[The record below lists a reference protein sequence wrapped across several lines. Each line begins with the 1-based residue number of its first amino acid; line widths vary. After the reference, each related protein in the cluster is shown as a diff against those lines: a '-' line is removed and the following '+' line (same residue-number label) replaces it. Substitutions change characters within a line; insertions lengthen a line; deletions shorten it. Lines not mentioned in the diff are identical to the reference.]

1 MRIIFNVIHEF
12 QMSHSLLIES
22 KESIRFL
29 TDFFRFNAIWTYLV
43 TFILGSFTLL
53 LVTFLI
59 VYIKHISRPVSK
71 RIKQMTFDR
80 LEDVI
85 CLTNTGIWQ
94 INMETGALT
103 INAEMPFLAE
113 IPHDKSKR
121 TLDFIIRDIF
131 HPEDWAIAEQNIN
144 SVLKGDE
151 PFFLTEIR
159 IKSREGGYFWTTI
172 RGTVLKRTKENKP
185 LIIGG
190 TLQDTSLR
198 KERELEIQRLSYY
211 DALTGLK
218 NRRAYES
225 AVLNFD
231 IASNLPISI
240 ISADV
245 NGLKIINDAFGH
257 NVGDQLLID
266 TSNIL
271 KSTFKCIDCIFR
283 IGGDEFVVIL
293 PKTSEL
299 EAKKACDS
307 VRDDVEKHIYHGIQA
322 SISIGFKTKTN
333 NDEDLKQL
341 LINAEVEMYHSKLQA
356 SWKNRGDIIR
366 GILSSLH
373 AKNKELEEHSIQV
386 AEIAYKIGVM
396 LAFSNED
403 LDLLKLAAEFHDIGK
418 IAIDENIL
426 AKYRQKTP
434 EESDKF
440 NQHVEYGYRILAG
453 SNEYERI
460 AKDVLFHH
468 ENWDGT
474 GFPKGLKGEE
484 IPLFSRI
491 IHLAEAYDWMTRK
504 LPYRKPFTKAEI
516 KEDLLKDS
524 GTRLDPEL
532 VKLFISAFL
541 R

>member
-1 MRIIFNVIHEF
+1 MLKILISMQEQ
-12 QMSHSLLIES
+12 QMSNILRTKSF
-22 KESIRFL
+22 ESIRFL
-29 TDFFRFNAIWTYLV
+29 TDFFRFSSIWSYV
-43 TFILGSFTLL
+43 ITFILGSLFITL
-53 LVTFLI
+53 VVFL
-59 VYIKHISRPVSK
+59 YIYLKHISRPLSK
-71 RIKQMTFDR
+71 RIKHMTFDR

-94 INMETGALT
+94 INMNTGALT
-103 INAEMPFLAE
+103 INADMPYLAE
-113 IPHDKSKR
+113 IPHDKTIR
-121 TLDFIIRDIF
+121 TLDYIIRDIF
-131 HPEDWAIAEQNIN
+131 HPEDWAIAEQSIN
-144 SVLKGDE
+144 SVLAGKE

-159 IKSREGGYFWTTI
+159 IKSREGLYYWTTI
-172 RGTVLKRTKENKP
+172 RGTILKRTKDNKP

-225 AVLNFD
+225 AVLNYD
-231 IASNLPISI
+231 VVSNLPISI

-271 KSTFKCIDCIFR
+271 KSTFRCIDCIFR

-293 PKTSEL
+293 PNTTEL
-299 EAKKACDS
+299 QAKKVCDV
-307 VRDDVEKHIYHGIQA
+307 VRNEVEKHVYHGIQA
-322 SISIGFKTKTN
+322 SISIGFKTKTT
-333 NDEDLKQL
+333 DTEDLKQL

-366 GILSSLH
+366 GILSTLY
-373 AKNKELEEHSIQV
+373 AKNKELEEHSIHV
-386 AEIAYKIGVM
+386 AEISYKIGVM
-396 LAFSNED
+396 LALSNED
-403 LDLLKLAAEFHDIGK
+403 LDSLKKAAEFHDIGK
-418 IAIDENIL
+418 IAIDDNIL

-434 EESDKF
+434 DEADKF
-440 NQHVEYGYRILAG
+440 SQHVEYGYRILAG
-453 SNEYERI
+453 SNDYEKI
-460 AKDVLFHH
+460 ARDVLFHH
-468 ENWDGT
+468 ENWDGS
-474 GFPKGLKGEE
+474 GYPKGLKGEE

-491 IHLAEAYDWMTRK
+491 IHLAEAFDWMSRK
-504 LPYRKPFTKAEI
+504 LPYRKPFTKEEI